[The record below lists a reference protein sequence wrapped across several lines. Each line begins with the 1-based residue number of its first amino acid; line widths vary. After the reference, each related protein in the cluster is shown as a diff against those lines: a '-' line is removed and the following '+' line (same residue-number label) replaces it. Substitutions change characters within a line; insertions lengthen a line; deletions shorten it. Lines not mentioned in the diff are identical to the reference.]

1 MSMKR
6 SRLLN
11 IPIIARL
18 LGILLLIE
26 GVFLLTT
33 LPFSY
38 FYGYGN
44 QLEFRFFSGQH
55 DFWPLLITAV
65 FTIITG
71 GVVVLSAGRNISKT
85 ISRRDGYLIVS
96 LTWVV
101 ISFFGALPFYL
112 SGAIPVYTDAFFET
126 ISGFTTTGAT
136 ILHDI
141 EAMPK
146 GLLFWRSMTHWIGGM
161 GIIVLSL
168 AILPFLGIGGMQ
180 LFVAEVPG
188 ITYDK
193 LHPRITQTA
202 KRLWGIYFLLTFVQ
216 TIFLMAGG
224 MDLFDGLCH
233 AFATMAT
240 GGFSTKNDSIASF
253 SPFIQYVIIVFMIL
267 AGTNFA
273 LHYLM
278 LHGRLKDV
286 WRNEEYRYYI
296 FTILIATTLITVAL
310 TITADSSIGY
320 SFRHALFSV
329 VSVITT
335 TGFITVDYLEWQGY
349 LWILIFLLMFV
360 GGSAGSTG
368 GGVKV
373 VRQLLL
379 FKNSALE
386 LKRLMHPQAIIPVR
400 LNNKPVSQDI
410 IFNVL
415 AFFLIYMIIFTIG
428 AFVMTMTGLPFESA
442 VGASAACLGN
452 IGPGIG
458 SVGPSGNFY
467 HITIFGK
474 WFLSFL
480 MLLGRLELFTILI
493 LLSPAFWKR

>member
-1 MSMKR
+1 MRR
-6 SRLLN
+6 SSLLN
-11 IPIIARL
+11 IPIIFRL
-18 LGILLLIE
+18 LGVLLLIE
-26 GVFLLTT
+26 GGFLLTA
-33 LPFSY
+33 LPFSW
-38 FYGYGN
+38 FYGGPEN
-44 QLEFRFFSGQH
+44 LRPALFTGQH
-55 DFWPLLITAV
+55 DFWPLL
-65 FTIITG
+65 
-71 GVVVLSAGRNISKT
+71 LSAIFIISLGLLIVLAIGRDVKKNITK
-85 ISRRDGYLIVS
+85 RDGYVIVA
-96 LTWVV
+96 LAWIT
-101 ISFFGALPFYL
+101 ISIFGAMPFYL

-136 ILHDI
+136 ILTDI
-141 EAMPK
+141 ESMPK

-202 KRLWGIYFLLTFVQ
+202 KRLWGIYFMLTFVQ
-216 TIFLMAGG
+216 TLFLMAGG

-233 AFATMAT
+233 SFATMAT
-240 GGFSTKNDSIASF
+240 GGFSTKKDSIASF
-253 SPFIQYVIIVFMIL
+253 SPFIQYVIILFMIL

-273 LHYLM
+273 LHYIA
-278 LHGRLKDV
+278 LHGRLKDI

-296 FTILIATTLITVAL
+296 FSIIIITLIITLAL
-310 TITADSSIGY
+310 TLVSHGGNFFY
-320 SFRHALFSV
+320 SLRHALFSV
-329 VSVITT
+329 VSIITT
-335 TGFITVDYLEWQGY
+335 TGFITVDYLLWPAY
-349 LWILIFLLMFV
+349 LWILLLLLMFV

-379 FKNSALE
+379 LKNSVME
-386 LKRLMHPQAIIPVR
+386 LKRLMHPQAVIPVR
-400 LNNKPVSQDI
+400 LNGKPVSQDI

-415 AFFLIYMIIFTIG
+415 AFFLIYMIVFAIG
-428 AFVMTMTGLPFESA
+428 AFVMTLTGLDFESA

-458 SVGPSGNFY
+458 SVGPVGSFA
-467 HITIFGK
+467 HISIFGK
-474 WFLSFL
+474 WFLGFL